1 MKIQAHTFKA
11 VALTVV
17 TICSTA
23 TVPAL
28 AEPDEITVSSFEP
41 EGLDKEIFNGP
52 GITVTSG
59 KDIYDSIC
67 TGCHMP
73 DGEGAVGG
81 GMYPALAGNEKL
93 EYPDYAIFIIVNGYK
108 AMPDFGRILSDEQ
121 VASVVN
127 YLQSGLGGNAYE
139 PAATAELVELN
150 RPLPSE

>member
-1 MKIQAHTFKA
+1 MKKQALALKA
-11 VALTVV
+11 VVLA
-17 TICSTA
+17 IAA
-23 TVPAL
+23 TGSVAFLPAFG
-28 AEPDEITVSSFEP
+28 EPDEMTVTSFEP

-73 DGEGAVGG
+73 NGEGAVGG